1 MKNPGI
7 SRVLLLWVMI
17 IFTAHPVFAQV
28 SKKTN
33 KQDVFV
39 DENGVMRWGHNK
51 EEVKGFGVN
60 YSVPFAHAFRSGKK
74 LGVDLKEAMRNDVY
88 HFSRLGF
95 DLYRIH
101 VWDTEISDEEGNL
114 LENEHL
120 DHFDFLISELKK
132 RNINFVLTPIAYWG
146 NGWPEP
152 DEDTPGFS
160 NKYGKEGSLVNPLA
174 IEAQEN
180 YLAQFLNHV
189 NPYTGKAYKDEPNVI
204 AFEVSN
210 EPHHWEAPEK
220 VQEFIER
227 MIASLRSTGTKKPI
241 FYNVTHSTQLAE
253 IYAAAGIDGGT
264 FQWYPTGLGFGK
276 ELEGNLLPNVN
287 EYKIPFNDVW
297 EKNGLAKLVYEFDAA
312 DVMKSYMYPAMA
324 RSFRQAG
331 MQIGTHFAYD
341 PTFMAAGN
349 TEYDTHYMNLVY
361 TPQKALALMI
371 SGEIFHELPMNKDL
385 GGYPANLNFGNF
397 SISYENDL
405 AEMNSAEKFIYTNS
419 TETRP
424 KDLKKLKQI
433 AGYGNSPVV
442 QYSGKGAYFLDKLE
456 NGIWRLEVMP
466 DAILVDNPFGNN
478 SLDKTLAVIKHG
490 EWEMTVQLPEL
501 GGNFSVT
508 GVNSKN
514 ELVKSA
520 SGNSFSIE
528 PGTYILSKNGKKA
541 KASYKGW
548 PGDDLKAFFAPGTTV
563 DKTYLIHEPVPSL
576 SAGQSYNIEATVV
589 SNEPIE
595 QVQAWLRNGNTYE
608 SLDLQQGSAYTYM
621 GEVPESLLKN
631 GFLEYRI
638 IVRTPEGTTTYP
650 GGQEG
655 DPGKWNFDPDEPY
668 SIRVID
674 PEAPVYLFNAAQ
686 DHEDVVK
693 KWLPTNNVIPT
704 ENPNKAEFQVNVEKL
719 FEIDPE
725 NTNAEPVYDYSF
737 RYNFT
742 EKKKGRREALEEK
755 ENLVIEARAL
765 NGKSVKLQVALV
777 MDNGRSFGK
786 IIELQPEV
794 KEYEID
800 LSTLEP
806 VQTVTLPRPYPTFL
820 PLYFEHEIREP
831 YDIKDAESLQF
842 SIGPGLTE
850 TEQQE
855 QHGVGIRTV
864 RLE

>member
-1 MKNPGI
+1 MKRQGI
-7 SRVLLLWVMI
+7 SKYIWLCVMI
-17 IFTAHPVFAQV
+17 IFDANPAFAQV

-33 KQDVFV
+33 KEDVYV
-39 DENGVMRWGHNK
+39 DESGVMRWGHNQ

-60 YSVPFAHAFRSGKK
+60 YSVPFAHAFRSGEK

-101 VWDTEISDEEGNL
+101 VWDTEISDEKGNL

-120 DHFDFLISELKK
+120 DHFDFLIHELKK

-210 EPHHWEAPEK
+210 EPHHREAPEE
-220 VQEFIER
+220 VQEFIQR
-227 MIASLRSTGTKKPI
+227 MIASMRSTGTKKPI

-253 IYAAAGIDGGT
+253 VYAAAGIDGGT

-276 ELEGNLLPNVN
+276 ELEGNLLPNVDD
-287 EYKIPFNDVW
+287 YRIPFDDVW

-341 PTFMAAGN
+341 PTYMAAGN
-349 TEYDTHYMNLVY
+349 TEYNTHYMNLVY

-385 GGYPANLNFGNF
+385 GGYPANLDFGNF
-397 SISYENDL
+397 SIRHEKDL
-405 AEMNSAEKFIYTNS
+405 AEMNSGEKFIYTNS
-419 TETRP
+419 TESQP

-442 QYSGKGAYFLDKLE
+442 QYTGKGAYFLDKLE

-466 DAILVDNPFGNN
+466 DAILVNNPFGNN

-501 GGNFSVT
+501 GNEFSVT
-508 GVNSKN
+508 GLNSGNDIEKTA
-514 ELVKSA
+514 LA
-520 SGNSFSIE
+520 NSFSIK

-541 KASYKGW
+541 KAFYKGW
-548 PGDDLKAFFAPGTTV
+548 SEDDLVAFFAPETTV
-563 DKTYLIHEPVPSL
+563 DKTYLVHEHVPSL
-576 SAGQSYNIEATVV
+576 SAGQNYFIEATVV
-589 SNEPIE
+589 SNEPIV
-595 QVQAWLRNGNTYE
+595 QVQAWLRNGNTYD
-608 SLDLQQGSAYTYM
+608 SVDLQEEEAYTYRAI
-621 GEVPESLLKN
+621 VPENLLKN

-638 IVRTPEGTTTYP
+638 IVTTSEGTTTFP

-655 DPGKWNFDPDEPY
+655 NPGQWDFDPDDPY
-668 SIRVID
+668 SIRVVD
-674 PEAPVYLFNAAQ
+674 SDAPVYIFNAAQ
-686 DHEDVVK
+686 DHENVVR
-693 KWLPTNNVIPT
+693 KWLPTNNVVPT
-704 ENPNKAEFQVNVEKL
+704 ENPGEAEFQVNVEKL

-725 NTNAEPVYDYSF
+725 NTKAEPVYNYSF
-737 RYNFT
+737 RYNFN
-742 EKKKGRREALEEK
+742 EKVKGRREVLEKKEK
-755 ENLVIEARAL
+755 LVLKARGL
-765 NGKSVKLQVALV
+765 NDKPVKLQIALV
-777 MDNGRSFGK
+777 MNNGRSFGK
-786 IIELQPEV
+786 TIEMEPKVE
-794 KEYEID
+794 KYEID

-806 VQTVTLPRPYPTFL
+806 VKTVILPRPYPTFL
-820 PLYFEHEIREP
+820 PLYFEHDIKEP
-831 YDIKDAESLQF
+831 FDIKDAESLQF
-842 SIGPGLTE
+842 SIGPGLSE
-850 TEQQE
+850 EEREQQ
-855 QHGVGIRTV
+855 HGMGV
-864 RLE
+864 RAVWLD